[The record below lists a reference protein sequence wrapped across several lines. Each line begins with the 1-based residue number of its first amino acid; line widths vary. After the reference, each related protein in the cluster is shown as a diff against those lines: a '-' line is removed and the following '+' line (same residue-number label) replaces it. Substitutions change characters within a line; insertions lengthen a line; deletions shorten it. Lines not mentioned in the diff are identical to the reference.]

1 MAAMTEAILTGFLTA
16 FRWDMLLAMF
26 VGVVGGVLV
35 GVLPGLTSTMGVAL
49 LIPVTFGMPPA
60 VGLAMLGGMYCAS
73 TYGGSIT
80 AVLLNIPGT
89 PSACVTMLDGH
100 PLAKRGEAGR
110 AIAIATIAS
119 CVGGN
124 VSNLCLLLLAPP
136 LALFALKFGSLEY
149 FLIALFGITVIASL
163 SEKDLLKGLISGILG
178 FFLSMVGTHPLTGFQ
193 RFTFGQPALYD
204 GISIV
209 VALIGLYSIPEVI
222 EMIRDSRAGGRK
234 VQTRVDRGLVS
245 YMREY
250 FQHKM
255 LALRA
260 AIIGVI
266 IGIAPG
272 AGGSVAA
279 FVAYHDAK
287 RHSKHPERFGTG
299 IVEGVLAPETANNAE
314 VGGALIPTITLG
326 VPGSAV
332 TAVFLGAL
340 MIHGLRPGPGL
351 FTTHAAV
358 TYGFIFSMFLS
369 NLIFVP
375 VGLLIARYGARLI
388 EAPVSLLAPS
398 IITLSVIGSY
408 AIQGSVEDVW
418 IMLAMGLI
426 GCMLTTFA
434 VPREGMV
441 LGLVLGSM
449 AEGELARAL
458 SLVHG
463 DFGQL
468 LLQVVTRP
476 IALVIFVLCIGSLWH
491 AIRTQRKVERSPA

>member
-1 MAAMTEAILTGFLTA
+1 MLEHMLAGLVTA
-16 FRWDMLLAMF
+16 LQWDMLLAMF
-26 VGVVGGVLV
+26 VGVVGGVVV

-80 AVLLNIPGT
+80 AILLNIPGT

-100 PLAKRGEAGR
+100 PMAKRGEASR

-119 CVGGN
+119 CVGGLL
-124 VSNLCLLLLAPP
+124 SNLCLLLLAPP

-149 FLIALFGITVIASL
+149 FLIALFGITIIASM
-163 SEKDLLKGLISGILG
+163 SEKDLLKGLMSGILG

-209 VALIGLYSIPEVI
+209 VALIGLYSVPEVI
-222 EMIRDSRAGGRK
+222 EMIRESRTGVRR
-234 VQTRVDRGLVS
+234 VQSRVDRGLVS

-250 FQHKM
+250 FQHKA
-255 LALRA
+255 LAFRA
-260 AIIGVI
+260 TVIGVI

-287 RHSKHPERFGTG
+287 RNSKHPELFGTG
-299 IVEGVLAPETANNAE
+299 IVEGILAPETANNAE
-314 VGGALIPTITLG
+314 VGGALIPTITLA

-351 FTTHAAV
+351 FTTHASV

-369 NLIFVP
+369 NVVFVP

-398 IITLSVIGSY
+398 IIALSVIGSY
-408 AIQGSVEDVW
+408 AIQGSMEDVW
-418 IMLAMGLI
+418 IMLAMGLL
-426 GCMLTTFA
+426 GCALTKFG

-463 DFGQL
+463 DLGRL
-468 LLQVVTRP
+468 LLQMVTRP
-476 IALVIFVLCIGSLWH
+476 IALVILLLCIASLWH
-491 AIRTQRKVERSPA
+491 AIKTQRRAGRLAL

>member
-1 MAAMTEAILTGFLTA
+1 MLEHMLAGLLTA

-26 VGVVGGVLV
+26 VGVVGGVVV

-80 AVLLNIPGT
+80 AILLNIPGT

-100 PLAKRGEAGR
+100 PMAKRGEAAR
-110 AIAIATIAS
+110 AIATATIAS
-119 CVGGN
+119 CVGGQL
-124 VSNLCLLLLAPP
+124 SNLCLLLMAPP

-149 FLIALFGITVIASL
+149 FLIALFGITIIASM
-163 SEKDLLKGLISGILG
+163 SEKDLIKGLISGVLG
-178 FFLSMVGTHPLTGFQ
+178 FFLSMIGTHPLTGFQ

-209 VALIGLYSIPEVI
+209 VALIGLYSVPEVI
-222 EMIRDSRAGGRK
+222 EMIRESRTGERRLNA
-234 VQTRVDRGLVS
+234 RVDRGLVF
-245 YMREY
+245 YMKEY
-250 FQHKM
+250 FEHKVV
-255 LALRA
+255 ALRA
-260 AIIGVI
+260 AIIGII

-287 RHSKHPERFGTG
+287 RTSKHPERFGTG
-299 IVEGVLAPETANNAE
+299 IIEGVLAPETANNAE
-314 VGGALIPTITLG
+314 VGGALIPTITLA

-351 FTTHAAV
+351 FTTHANV

-375 VGLLIARYGARLI
+375 VGLFIARYGARLI

-398 IITLSVIGSY
+398 IMALSVIGSY
-408 AIQGSVEDVW
+408 AIQGSMEDVL
-418 IMLAMGLI
+418 IMLGMGLI
-426 GCMLTTFA
+426 GCMLTSFG

-463 DFGQL
+463 DLGRL
-468 LLQVVTRP
+468 MLQMATRP
-476 IALVIFVLCIGSLWH
+476 IALVILLLCIVSLWH
-491 AIRTQRKVERSPA
+491 AIKTQQKAERSAA